1 VEILQ
6 VIAGSFP
13 ASRVVEDFVVR
24 TALATLM
31 DIRKILEEER
41 EEPALEEVFMRL
53 VKGKA
58 A

>member
-1 VEILQ
+1 MDEVERMCKRIVFLHHGK
-6 VIAGSFP
+6 VIAEGSP
-13 ASRVVEDFVVR
+13 IEITQA
-24 TALATLM
+24 
-31 DIRKILEEER
+31 ILEEER